1 MRKLRSLWMRL
12 RATIGSEHSD
22 RDFADELES
31 ILQMHVDDNLRAG
44 MTPEEA
50 RRRALIKLGGVDQV
64 QQVVRDRRGL
74 SSLEAFG
81 RDVRYAARTLARAPG
96 FTAVAMIVMAIGIGA
111 SVSLFTVI
119 HSVLLRPLPFP
130 HPDRLVAIY
139 SQDAVWSHNTVA
151 PGDFYDWQKA
161 SHGYEQMAIWRWTGF
176 NTSASDGQ
184 LPEFLNAGTC
194 SWNLFATLGISAV
207 LGRSF
212 TPADDNPGAA
222 RTAILSWSLF
232 ERRFNHNPAVLGN
245 TVRLN
250 GQLYTVVGVL
260 PNWFRY
266 PNPKI
271 QLWVPWQIEI
281 PREVQWSHY
290 DHIGYVV
297 GRLKEGV
304 RSTAAIQEVSA
315 AQHQI
320 YLRFN
325 GSGPV
330 KQGAIAT
337 PLLEDMVGVVKTP
350 LYVLLAAA
358 VCLLFIAS
366 LNLSNLLVA
375 RSAAR
380 RREMAIRT
388 ALGSSRLCLVRQQL
402 TESLLICV
410 GGGIAGLLFATVGSH
425 WLTTHWEEL
434 PRAYGVHLDSM
445 AVGFALGITAMAGVL
460 AGLLP
465 AISASRGSVLSA
477 LQENSRGIGGSAS
490 RTSMRKALL
499 TGEVALTVVL
509 LVAAGL
515 LFRSFLRLRGV
526 DLGCT
531 TKNVLTM
538 NYFLR
543 GDKYSKPEQ
552 IVNFDTQL
560 LDRVR
565 DLPGVESA
573 GITNVVP
580 GDGYYGDHEFWIP
593 EHPPQPPGEHHFAAY
608 RTADPDYFTTLQIP
622 LVRGRFFSENERLEH
637 DKYMIVNQEFVRQSF
652 PAEDPLGKHL
662 RVEWRTQQGENYE
675 IMGVVG
681 DTSYQID
688 LSPRP
693 MMWFPILAGIPGNSA
708 DSVLVVRSTKDVMSL
723 ATPIQKVIA
732 SFDPDLP
739 VKNILTMEQI
749 VNESTVNPSFTATL
763 VLSFAGSSLLLAT
776 VGLYGVLSYL
786 VTQRTP
792 EIGIRMALGAE
803 RERVLRLMLLDG
815 LRPALIGLALGIGAS
830 VAVTRLIRSV
840 LYGTSPL
847 DPTVFVL
854 VIVTLLL
861 SSTAACLVPA
871 WRAARINP
879 MHALRAE

>member
-1 MRKLRSLWMRL
+1 MRL

-44 MTPEEA
+44 MTSEEA

-74 SSLEAFG
+74 PSLEAFG

-96 FTAVAMIVMAIGIGA
+96 FTAVAMLVMAIGIGA

-130 HPDRLVAIY
+130 QPDRLVAIY

-176 NTSASDGQ
+176 NMSASDGQ

-194 SWNLFATLGISAV
+194 SWNLFSTLGISPV

-232 ERRFNHNPAVLGN
+232 ERRFNRNPAVLGN

-250 GQLYTVVGVL
+250 GQLYTVAGVL
-260 PNWFRY
+260 PDWFRY
-266 PNPKI
+266 PSPKI

-297 GRLKEGV
+297 GRLKPGIQ
-304 RSTAAIQEVSA
+304 STVAIQEISA

-320 YLRFN
+320 YLRLN
-325 GSGPV
+325 RTGPV

-337 PLLEDMVGVVKTP
+337 PLLEDIVGEVKTP
-350 LYVLLAAA
+350 LYVLLSAV
-358 VCLLFIAS
+358 VCLLLIAS

-388 ALGSSRLCLVRQQL
+388 ALGSSRVCLIRQQL
-402 TESLLICV
+402 TESLLICL
-410 GGGIAGLLFATVGSH
+410 GGGIVGLLFATAGTR
-425 WLTTHWEEL
+425 WLTTHWEGL
-434 PRAYGVHLDSM
+434 PRAYSVRLDSM
-445 AVGFALGITAMAGVL
+445 AVAFALGSTAMAGVL

-465 AISASRGSVLSA
+465 AISASGGSVLSA

-515 LFRSFLRLRGV
+515 LFRSFLRLRAV

-531 TKNVLTM
+531 TRNVLTM

-552 IVNFDTQL
+552 IVNFDTEL
-560 LDRVR
+560 LEKVR
-565 DLPGVESA
+565 HIPGVEAA
-573 GITNVVP
+573 GLTNVVP

-593 EHPPQPPGEHHFAAY
+593 EHPPQPLGEHHFAAY
-608 RTADPDYFTTLQIP
+608 RTADPQYFSTLQIP
-622 LVRGRFFSENERLEH
+622 LVRGRSFSENERLEH
-637 DKYMIVNQEFVRQSF
+637 DKYTIVNQEFVRQFF
-652 PAEDPLGKHL
+652 PAEVPIGKHL

-675 IMGVVG
+675 IIGVVG

-688 LSPRP
+688 RSARP

-708 DSVLVVRSTKDVMSL
+708 DSVLVVRSAKNVMSL
-723 ATPIQKVIA
+723 ATPSQKVIA
-732 SFDPDLP
+732 SLDPDLP
-739 VKNILTMEQI
+739 VKNILTIEQI
-749 VNESTVNPSFTATL
+749 LGEFTANSSFTATL
-763 VLSFAGSSLLLAT
+763 VLSFAGLSLLLAA

-786 VTQRTP
+786 VTQRTT

-815 LRPALIGLALGIGAS
+815 LRPALVGLAFGMAAS
-830 VAVTRLIRSV
+830 IAVTRLIRSV

-847 DPTVFVL
+847 DATVFFL
-854 VIVTLLL
+854 VIVTMLL

-871 WRAARINP
+871 WRAARIDP

>member
-1 MRKLRSLWMRL
+1 MPKLRRLWIRL
-12 RATIGSEHSD
+12 RATIGSDHHD
-22 RDFADELES
+22 QDFGDELES
-31 ILQMHVDDNLRAG
+31 ILQMHVDDNLRRG

-50 RRRALIKLGGVDQV
+50 RRQAHIRLGVEQV
-64 QQVVRDRRGL
+64 QQIARDQIGL
-74 SSLEAFG
+74 PWLEVFG
-81 RDVRYAARTLARAPG
+81 RDLRYAARTLLRTPG
-96 FTAVAMIVMAIGIGA
+96 FTVVAMLVMAIGIGA

-139 SQDAVWSHNTVA
+139 SQDADSSHSTVA
-151 PGDFYDWQKA
+151 PGDFYDWQNA
-161 SHGYEQMAIWRWTGF
+161 SNSYEQMAIWRWTGF
-176 NTSASDGQ
+176 NTSTSDGQ

-194 SWNLFATLGISAV
+194 SWKLFSTLGVSTA

-212 TPADDNPGAA
+212 TPADDNSGAA
-222 RTAILSWSLF
+222 LTTILSWSLF
-232 ERRFNHNPAVLGN
+232 ERRFNRNPAVLGT

-260 PNWFRY
+260 PSWFQY

-281 PREVQWSHY
+281 PRTIQLSHY

-297 GRLKEGV
+297 GRLKPG
-304 RSTAAIQEVSA
+304 IQSA
-315 AQHQI
+315 VAVQELSAVQHEI
-320 YLRFN
+320 YLRLN
-325 GSGPV
+325 GAGHV
-330 KQGAIAT
+330 KQGVT
-337 PLLEDMVGVVKTP
+337 SSPLLEDLVEEVKTP
-350 LYVLLAAA
+350 LYVLLSAV
-358 VCLLFIAS
+358 VCLLFISS

-388 ALGSSRLCLVRQQL
+388 ALGSSRFSLIRQQL
-402 TESLLICV
+402 SESLLICL
-410 GGGIAGLLFATVGSH
+410 GGGIVGLVFAHVATR
-425 WLTTHWEEL
+425 WLTTHWEGL
-434 PRAYGVHLDSM
+434 PRAYSVHLDIM
-445 AVGFALGITAMAGVL
+445 AIAFALGITTTAGIL

-465 AISASRGSVLSA
+465 AISASGSNVLSA

-509 LVAAGL
+509 LVSAGL
-515 LFRSFLRLRGV
+515 LFKSFLRLRAV

-552 IVNFDTQL
+552 IVNFDTEL
-560 LDRVR
+560 LEKIRHI
-565 DLPGVESA
+565 PGVEA
-573 GITNVVP
+573 TGLTNVVP

-593 EHPPQPPGEHHFAAY
+593 EHPPQPLGEHHFAAY
-608 RTADPDYFTTLQIP
+608 RTADPDYFSTLQIP

-637 DKYMIVNQEFVRQSF
+637 DKYAIVNQEFVRQFF
-652 PAEDPLGKHL
+652 PAEDPVGKHL
-662 RVEWRTQQGENYE
+662 HVGWRTQQGENYE
-675 IMGVVG
+675 IIGVVG
-681 DTSYQID
+681 DTAYQID
-688 LSPRP
+688 RSARP
-693 MMWFPILAGIPGNSA
+693 MMWFPILAGIPGNSS
-708 DSVLVVRSTKDVMSL
+708 DSVLVVRSAKDTMSL

-732 SFDPDLP
+732 SLDSDLP

-749 VNESTVNPSFTATL
+749 VGESTANSSFTATL
-763 VLSFAGSSLLLAT
+763 VLSFAGLSLLLAA

-803 RERVLRLMLLDG
+803 RESVMGLMLLDG
-815 LRPALIGLALGIGAS
+815 LRPALIGLVLGMGAS
-830 VAVTRLIRSV
+830 IALTRLIRTV

-847 DPTVFVL
+847 DGTVLAL
-854 VIVTLLL
+854 VMATLLI
-861 SSTAACLVPA
+861 SSTGACLVPV
-871 WRAARINP
+871 WRAARIEP
-879 MHALRAE
+879 MKALRSE

>member
-1 MRKLRSLWMRL
+1 MRQLRRLWMRL
-12 RATIGSEHSD
+12 RGTMGSWHSD
-22 RDFADELES
+22 RDFGDELES
-31 ILQMHVDDNLRAG
+31 ILQMHVDDNLRRG

-50 RRRALIKLGGVDQV
+50 RRQAHIRLGGVEQV
-64 QQVVRDRRGL
+64 QQVARDCRGL
-74 SSLEAFG
+74 PWLEVFG
-81 RDVRYAARTLARAPG
+81 RDLRYAARTLLRTPG
-96 FTAVAMIVMAIGIGA
+96 FAAVAILVMAIGIGA

-151 PGDFYDWQKA
+151 PGDFYDWQNA

-176 NTSASDGQ
+176 NMSSSAGQ

-194 SWNLFATLGISAV
+194 SWKLFSTLGVSAV

-212 TPADDNPGAA
+212 TPTDDNPGAA

-232 ERRFNHNPAVLGN
+232 ERRFNHDPAILGN
-245 TVRLN
+245 TIRLN

-260 PNWFRY
+260 PDWFQY

-281 PREVQWSHY
+281 PRLIQLSHY

-297 GRLKEGV
+297 ARLKAGV

-320 YLRFN
+320 YLQFN

-330 KQGAIAT
+330 KQGADAA
-337 PLLEDMVGVVKTP
+337 PLLDDMVGEVKTP
-350 LYVLLAAA
+350 LFVLLSAV

-366 LNLSNLLVA
+366 LNLSNLLIA

-380 RREMAIRT
+380 QKEMAIRT
-388 ALGSSRLCLVRQQL
+388 ALGSSRLCLIRQQL
-402 TESLLICV
+402 TESLLICL
-410 GGGIAGLLFATVGSH
+410 GGGVVGLLFANVGTR
-425 WLTTHWEEL
+425 WLTTHWEGL
-434 PRAYGVHLDSM
+434 PRAYGVHLDGM
-445 AVGFALGITAMAGVL
+445 AVAFALGITATAGVL

-465 AISASRGSVLSA
+465 AISVGGGNVLSA

-515 LFRSFLRLRGV
+515 LFRSFLRLRSV

-552 IVNFDTQL
+552 IVNFDTEL
-560 LDRVR
+560 LEKMRHI
-565 DLPGVESA
+565 PGVNAA
-573 GITNVVP
+573 GLTNVVP
-580 GDGYYGDHEFWIP
+580 GDGYYGDHEFWVP
-593 EHPPQPPGEHHFAAY
+593 EHPPQPLGEHHFAAY
-608 RTADPDYFTTLQIP
+608 RTADPGYFSTLQIP
-622 LVRGRFFSENERLEH
+622 LVRGRLFSENDRLEH
-637 DKYMIVNQEFVRQSF
+637 DKYAIVNQEFVRQTF
-652 PAEDPLGKHL
+652 PAEDPIGKHL
-662 RVEWRTQQGENYE
+662 RVAWRTPQGEDYE
-675 IMGVVG
+675 IIGVVG
-681 DTSYQID
+681 DTAYQID
-688 LSPRP
+688 RSARP
-693 MMWFPILAGIPGNSA
+693 MMWFPILAGIPGNSG
-708 DSVLVVRSTKDVMSL
+708 DSVLVVRSVKDVMPL
-723 ATPIQKVIA
+723 ATPIQKLIA
-732 SFDPDLP
+732 SLDPDLP

-749 VNESTVNPSFTATL
+749 VGESTANSSFTATL
-763 VLSFAGSSLLLAT
+763 VLSFAGLSLLLAA

-803 RERVLRLMLLDG
+803 RERVLRLMLIDG

-847 DPTVFVL
+847 DPTVFLL

-879 MHALRAE
+879 MHVLRSQ

>member
-1 MRKLRSLWMRL
+1 MRRLRRLWMRL
-12 RATIGSEHSD
+12 RATIGSGHCG
-22 RDFADELES
+22 RDFGDELES
-31 ILQMHVDDNLRAG
+31 ILQMHVDDNLHRG

-50 RRRALIKLGGVDQV
+50 RRQAHIGLGGVEQV
-64 QQVVRDRRGL
+64 QQVARDRRGL
-74 SSLEAFG
+74 PWLEVFG
-81 RDVRYAARTLARAPG
+81 RDLRYAARTLLRTPG
-96 FTAVAMIVMAIGIGA
+96 FAAVAMLVMAIGIGA

-130 HPDRLVAIY
+130 HSDRLVATY

-151 PGDFYDWQKA
+151 PGDFYDWQNA

-176 NTSASDGQ
+176 NIGSASDGQ

-194 SWNLFATLGISAV
+194 SWKLFSTLGVSAV

-212 TPADDNPGAA
+212 TPAVDSSGAA

-260 PNWFRY
+260 PDWFQY

-281 PREVQWSHY
+281 PGEIQWSHY

-297 GRLKEGV
+297 GRLKPDIQ
-304 RSTAAIQEVSA
+304 STVAIQELSA

-320 YLRFN
+320 YLRLN
-325 GSGPV
+325 GTGPV
-330 KQGAIAT
+330 KQGVIST
-337 PLLEDMVGVVKTP
+337 PLLEDMVGEVKTP
-350 LYVLLAAA
+350 LYVLLSA
-358 VCLLFIAS
+358 VICLLFIAS
-366 LNLSNLLVA
+366 LNLSNLLIA

-388 ALGSSRLCLVRQQL
+388 ALGSSRLCLIRQQL

-410 GGGIAGLLFATVGSH
+410 GGGIVGLLFATAGTR
-425 WLTTHWEEL
+425 WLTTHWDGL
-434 PRAYGVHLDSM
+434 PRAYSAHLDSM
-445 AVGFALGITAMAGVL
+445 AVAFALGSTAMAGVL

-465 AISASRGSVLSA
+465 AISASGSNVLSA

-515 LFRSFLRLRGV
+515 LFRSFLRLRAV

-552 IVNFDTQL
+552 IVNFDTEL
-560 LDRVR
+560 LDKVR
-565 DLPGVESA
+565 HIPGVKAA
-573 GITNVVP
+573 GLTNVVP
-580 GDGYYGDHEFWIP
+580 GDGYYGDHEFWVP
-593 EHPPQPPGEHHFAAY
+593 EHPPQPLGEHHFAAY
-608 RTADPDYFTTLQIP
+608 RTADPDYFSTLQIP
-622 LVRGRFFSENERLEH
+622 LVRGRFFAENERLEH
-637 DKYMIVNQEFVRQSF
+637 DKYAIVNQEFVRQFFSD
-652 PAEDPLGKHL
+652 EDSIGKHL
-662 RVEWRTQQGENYE
+662 RVAWRTQQGENYE
-675 IMGVVG
+675 IIGVVG

-688 LSPRP
+688 RPARP
-693 MMWFPILAGIPGNSA
+693 MMWFPILAGIPGNSG
-708 DSVLVVRSTKDVMSL
+708 DSVLVVSSAKDVMAF
-723 ATPIQKVIA
+723 ATPVQKMIA
-732 SFDPDLP
+732 SLDPDLP

-749 VNESTVNPSFTATL
+749 VGESTANSSFTATL
-763 VLSFAGSSLLLAT
+763 VLSFAGLSLLLAA

-786 VTQRTP
+786 VTQRTQ

-815 LRPALIGLALGIGAS
+815 LRPALIGLVLGMGAS
-830 VAVTRLIRSV
+830 IALTRLIRTV

-847 DPTVFVL
+847 DGTVLAL
-854 VIVTLLL
+854 VVATLLI

-871 WRAARINP
+871 WRAARI
-879 MHALRAE
+879 